1 MASATAWLIKRF
13 SSFAW
18 RFTFLF
24 TSLLLILIS
33 TLLFVLYQL
42 SVGEISRNQ
51 QHQLRMTV
59 QQQSLLSRELA
70 PDEFLRQLNVQTQQR
85 ANPILAYR
93 SREAS
98 LGYLSNIPS
107 HVTRCPQQST
117 FLVDGGDDDLR
128 VFSGCVARV
137 GQGVMLVAIDNGT
150 LHFLQTRFMHASIVA
165 LLLTVFLGLFS
176 GRYISRQLLTRIKGF
191 NQVAGEVQNGD
202 LGARMPMSKRD
213 DEFDLLAQNINRM
226 LNQVEHSFHA
236 VSGVTDA
243 IAHDLRTPLGRLR
256 LMLESS
262 LNAHAKAPVSEQ
274 TLQTML
280 EELDN
285 ILTTFSAMLELSRLE
300 HKQANQALERLDM
313 TAIAD
318 DVIELIQPLVQCE
331 HQTLT
336 FTNNSRPTSPIQGDK
351 TLVFR
356 AMFNCLE
363 NAVKYAGEG
372 AKIELELTP
381 TGFVVHD
388 NGPGIPEAFHD
399 KVFQR
404 LYRMESSRT
413 SAGYGLGLPLIQA
426 IARFHG
432 GQVTLSDNHPGLKV
446 TVVLQDNVL
455 DKK

>member
-33 TLLFVLYQL
+33 CLLFVLYQL

-51 QHQLRMTV
+51 EHQLRLTI
-59 QQQSLLSRELA
+59 QQQNLLSRELST
-70 PDEFLRQLNVQTQQR
+70 DEFLRQLTVQTQQR

-93 SREAS
+93 SREQS

-107 HVTRCPQQST
+107 HVSRCPRQST
-117 FLVDGGDDDLR
+117 FLVDAGEDELR

-137 GQGVMLVAIDNGT
+137 GQGVMLVATDNGT

-165 LLLTVFLGLFS
+165 LILTIFLGLFS
-176 GRYISRQLLTRIKGF
+176 GRYISRQLLTRIQSF
-191 NQVAGEVQNGD
+191 NQIAGKVQQGD
-202 LGARMPMSKRD
+202 LGARMPTSERD

-262 LNAHAKAPVSEQ
+262 LIEHSKNPVSEQ
-274 TLQTML
+274 TLHAML

-285 ILTTFSAMLELSRLE
+285 ILTTFSSMLELSRLE
-300 HKQANQALERLDM
+300 HKQANKALTSLDLED
-313 TAIAD
+313 IAND
-318 DVIELIQPLVQCE
+318 AVDLIQPLLQAQQ
-331 HQTLT
+331 QTLSLT
-336 FTNNSRPTSPIQGDK
+336 PSSFSSSSLKGDK

-356 AMFNCLE
+356 ALFNTLE
-363 NAVKYAGEG
+363 NAVKYAGES
-372 AKIELELTP
+372 AHIQLELTP
-381 TGFVVHD
+381 TGFIVSD
-388 NGPGIPEAFHD
+388 NGPGIPAAYRD

-413 SAGYGLGLPLIQA
+413 SPGYGLGLPLIQA

-432 GQVTLSDNHPGLKV
+432 GKVTLTDNHPGLRVEV
-446 TVVLQDNVL
+446 TFQGAL
-455 DKK
+455 